1 MDEPAEQ
8 VAVTQT
14 IAARNPTRRK
24 LTLRSAASHIE
35 PVQEQPAKCL
45 NPMYIFPASLL
56 PTLPQVNIFF
66 LIDYEIFLFSSAIII
81 FFLID

>member
-35 PVQEQPAKCL
+35 PVQEQPVFNNTARRI
-45 NPMYIFPASLL
+45 Y
-56 PTLPQVNIFF
+56 
-66 LIDYEIFLFSSAIII
+66 FSTES
-81 FFLID
+81 

>member
-24 LTLRSAASHIE
+24 LTLLSAASHIE

-66 LIDYEIFLFSSAIII
+66 LIDYEIFLFSSPII